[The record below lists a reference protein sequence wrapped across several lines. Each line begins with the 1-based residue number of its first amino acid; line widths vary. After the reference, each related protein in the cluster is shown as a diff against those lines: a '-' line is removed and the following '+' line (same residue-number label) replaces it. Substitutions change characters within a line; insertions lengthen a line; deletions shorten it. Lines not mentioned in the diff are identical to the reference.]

1 MISFIM
7 DSVVVFW
14 NMSVNSFVSFLG
26 LGMPMA
32 IDPPQGVLPSAE
44 TVSPVGKPEPAPCPG
59 KTAVLTQTQRQLLEH
74 WIRCPTLPQ
83 RLIIRCRI
91 LVALDDGNPKY
102 QIAREVGKDIKVV
115 RKWSNRWEHI
125 NVELSHL
132 ETTSIKLRD
141 YRLRVAR
148 ALSDA
153 ARRGRPISFTA
164 EQVVRIIAMACEVK
178 DASDEAT
185 SQWTRSE
192 LVWEAAQ
199 RGIVDRISKS
209 TVGRFLGEA
218 RIKPHKSR
226 YWLNANPE
234 DPEQF
239 DQQVRVICRLYE
251 EAPMLHEQGDHLV
264 STDEKTGIQALQRLH
279 PTRPAIQGTDK
290 PKGELREQDY
300 IRHGTLCLIANFEV
314 ATGRILVPTIGETRT
329 EEDFLQHIART
340 VATDP
345 QARWVFVADQLN
357 THQSESLVRW
367 VAAQCGIEG
376 DLGVKGKKGIL
387 KSMETRKEFLSDP
400 AHRIRFVY
408 TPKHTSWMNQVEIWF
423 SILARRLLK
432 RGSFHSLDHLRGRI
446 LKFID
451 FFNDTMAKPF
461 KWTYK
466 GRPLT
471 I

>member
-1 MISFIM
+1 M
-7 DSVVVFW
+7 DSVVGFW

-132 ETTSIKLRD
+132 ETTSIKPRD
-141 YRLRVAR
+141 YRLRVAQ
-148 ALSDA
+148 ALNDA
-153 ARRGRPISFTA
+153 TRRGRPISFTA

-192 LVWEAAQ
+192 LVWEATQ

-226 YWLNANPE
+226 YWLNTNPE

-251 EAPMLHEQGDHLV
+251 EAPMLHEQGEHLV

-279 PTRPAIQGTDK
+279 PTRPAS
-290 PKGELREQDY
+290 REQTSPKASY
-300 IRHGTLCLIANFEV
+300 AN
-314 ATGRILVPTIGETRT
+314 RTISG
-329 EEDFLQHIART
+329 
-340 VATDP
+340 
-345 QARWVFVADQLN
+345 
-357 THQSESLVRW
+357 
-367 VAAQCGIEG
+367 
-376 DLGVKGKKGIL
+376 
-387 KSMETRKEFLSDP
+387 
-400 AHRIRFVY
+400 
-408 TPKHTSWMNQVEIWF
+408 
-423 SILARRLLK
+423 
-432 RGSFHSLDHLRGRI
+432 
-446 LKFID
+446 
-451 FFNDTMAKPF
+451 MAPCV
-461 KWTYK
+461 
-466 GRPLT
+466 
-471 I
+471 